1 MTRLTTCIL
10 TIIIYEILS
19 SVLYEAGYL
28 REYNSFR
35 NVLTYMFTVPLD
47 AKQATF
53 MFRASKSPDSCDNRK
68 VQMYVKYVLL
78 LAVKFL
84 LTIKF
89 HK

>member
-1 MTRLTTCIL
+1 MWFIFTGVSAV
-10 TIIIYEILS
+10 S

-78 LAVKFL
+78 LVKSCYKYVHC
-84 LTIKF
+84 TI
-89 HK
+89 